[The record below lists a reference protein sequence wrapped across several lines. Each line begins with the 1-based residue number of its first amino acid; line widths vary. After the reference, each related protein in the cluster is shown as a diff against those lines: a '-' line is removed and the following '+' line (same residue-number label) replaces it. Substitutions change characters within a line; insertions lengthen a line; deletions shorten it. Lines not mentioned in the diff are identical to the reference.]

1 MEQSVT
7 ASLLRLCWLR
17 FCVTLGYRQDTRRVT
32 PINDN
37 VNTVDSF
44 TVIRSI
50 SESDEQASE
59 HRITVVETCFGE
71 GQYGGNLEN
80 VKLCAQKDMGVFI
93 LSALG
98 KGGRLYAPSKKLQ
111 SLTLP
116 DLEPISYGAL
126 WLWHHEHHNQ
136 DCTPIHSIVCGAARP
151 SDLDQSMNKPS
162 SFPRKK
168 LLHI

>member
-7 ASLLRLCWLR
+7 ASPLRLCWLW

-37 VNTVDSF
+37 VNTVDSS

-80 VKLCAQKDMGVFI
+80 VAEGYGHLYHISPWQRWTAICTIQKTTIHDFTRLETYLLWCTLVMASWTPQSGSYSYSYNCMRCCKAKWLGPVNENLPPFLERKYFI
-93 LSALG
+93 F
-98 KGGRLYAPSKKLQ
+98 Y
-111 SLTLP
+111 
-116 DLEPISYGAL
+116 
-126 WLWHHEHHNQ
+126 
-136 DCTPIHSIVCGAARP
+136 V
-151 SDLDQSMNKPS
+151 
-162 SFPRKK
+162 
-168 LLHI
+168 